1 MIAEMTARGV
11 LPAPQ
16 RQPEEALL
24 RHDQLEAG
32 TEVSN
37 DAPSRVTDARDG
49 DAPWS
54 QGNLG
59 APGNPGA
66 PRVTLPPQA
75 HNANGITPASAVR
88 YSW

>member
-16 RQPEEALL
+16 RQLEAALL
-24 RHDQLEAG
+24 RDDHLEAG

-37 DAPSRVTDARDG
+37 APSRVSDARDG
-49 DAPWS
+49 EAPWS

-59 APGNPGA
+59 APGTRGA
-66 PRVTLPPQA
+66 PQLTVPPQA
-75 HNANGITPASAVR
+75 HNANGVTPAAAVV
-88 YSW
+88 YA